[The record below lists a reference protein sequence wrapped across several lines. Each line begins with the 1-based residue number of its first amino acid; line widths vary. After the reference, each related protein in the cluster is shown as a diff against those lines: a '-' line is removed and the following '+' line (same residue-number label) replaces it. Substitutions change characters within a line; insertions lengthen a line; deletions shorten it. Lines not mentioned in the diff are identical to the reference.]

1 MGELRNNTGAIMHI
15 LNEQLK
21 STQTVCL
28 DTYKK
33 LVKEYGKESVNSA
46 IDAIYTS
53 ASLEDIYPLMEAFAE
68 IEDYR
73 LKSDLEEEAKLSVS
87 EENTIFS
94 RKTVTDLYMDDM
106 TAMDSSNLLSAEEE
120 VKLFERIKKG
130 DMDAYDEMVRKNLRL
145 VISIAKKYVGRGLE
159 FDDLV
164 QEGNFGLMK
173 AVEKFDLSKKCRF
186 STYATWW
193 IRQGITRAIAD
204 SGNTIRIPVHMVESV
219 NKLNF
224 AKKRLVASLH
234 REPTNLELANE
245 LRWSEAR
252 VESVKTL
259 DYRMTLIPLSTPVN
273 EDGDSTLADFIRDE
287 NVSVEREVELKSLK
301 NVMGNALDTLTSRE
315 REILFYRFGFIN
327 DKCYTLEEVG
337 NIFGVTR
344 ERIRQIEAKALR
356 KLRHPSRSKKLKD
369 YLD

>member
-1 MGELRNNTGAIMHI
+1 MGELRNNTSAIMHA
-15 LNEQLK
+15 LNEQIK
-21 STQTVCL
+21 STKAIDL

-73 LKSDLEEEAKLSVS
+73 LKNDLEEETKLSVS

-106 TAMDSSNLLSAEEE
+106 VAMDSSNLLSAEEE
-120 VKLFERIKKG
+120 VELFGRIKNG
-130 DMDAYDEMVRKNLRL
+130 DIDAFDEVVRKNLRL
-145 VISIAKKYVGRGLE
+145 VISIAKKYVGRGLD
-159 FDDLV
+159 FDDLI

-173 AVEKFDLSKKCRF
+173 AAEKFDASKGYRF

-193 IRQGITRAIAD
+193 IRQGVTRAIAD

-245 LRWSEAR
+245 LKWNEAR
-252 VESVKTL
+252 VESVKAL

-273 EDGDSTLADFIRDE
+273 DDSDTTLADFVRDE
-287 NVSVEREVELKSLK
+287 KVSVEREVELNSLK
-301 NVMGNALDTLTSRE
+301 TVMGNALDTLTPRE
-315 REILFYRFGFIN
+315 RKVILYRFGFIN

-337 NIFGVTR
+337 NMFGVTR
-344 ERIRQIEAKALR
+344 ERVRQIEAKALHKLKQPSR
-356 KLRHPSRSKKLKD
+356 ASKLRD
-369 YLD
+369 YTR